1 MIATPMR
8 YPFLKNAARIL
19 NAGQSRSLLLH
30 GNVHDLF
37 FAATKKGAL
46 PDGQAADPLEGCYQP
61 LGRVLVDEWSVPGL
75 VMLVYELNG
84 PIRFPSEAVREKVK
98 RAWISWRAGLSADE
112 LALQG
117 LLDPRSKREADD
129 LASEFERQLLEVM
142 GNPTVA
148 LEFLRQLCLCS
159 RSKTRAGES
168 IMPEDLLVLVEEAD
182 LLLPEGN
189 IATLSRADRHRVGI
203 VFDWFSDPEFQSGG
217 DSVVLVAES
226 PSLVHQRV
234 TRLPYV
240 LTVEVPAP
248 DEQARAHFL
257 AWFAK
262 NQQKDRPLKLW
273 ANDEHVRDRRPLVA
287 RVPCCC
293 SARSTAAASSARR
306 RRDEQGG
313 GYIQRQLGED
323 VVEFKRPTHTL
334 ADVIGFT
341 RLKSFLDEELVPRL
355 RSTGKDALTGAA
367 VSGPIGGGKSFIFEA
382 VASELDFPVLVLKNI
397 RSQWFGQ
404 TDVIFERLRRTL
416 LALGKVMIFVDE
428 ADTQFGGVGPDAHE
442 TERRLTGKIQAM
454 ISDPELRGRVVWLLM
469 TARIHQLSPD
479 LRRPGRVGDLII
491 PVLDPEGDD
500 RLEFLR
506 WVLKGSGLETQPK
519 AAAADGTMKELD
531 RLTRGWSAASFASL
545 RATLAA
551 AAVRAPLTSER
562 LVAIVA
568 DQISPSIERTRRY
581 QTLQAL
587 VNCTRRSLLPDP
599 KVSDADREAW
609 QREIL
614 QLEREGVR

>member
-1 MIATPMR
+1 MR
-8 YPFLKNAARIL
+8 YPFLKNAARML

-37 FAATKKGAL
+37 FAATRKVAL
-46 PDGQAADPLEGCYQP
+46 PEGQAGDALDGSYQP
-61 LGRVLVDEWSVPGL
+61 LGRVLLDEWAVPGL

-84 PIRFPSEAVREKVK
+84 PIRFPTEAIREKIK
-98 RAWISWRAGLSADE
+98 RAWIAWRAGLTADE

-117 LLDPRSKREADD
+117 LLDPRSKRETED
-129 LASEFERQLLEVM
+129 LASEFERQLLEVI

-159 RSKTRAGES
+159 RTKSRSGES
-168 IMPEDLLVLVEEAD
+168 HLPEDLLILVEEAD

-203 VFDWFSDPEFQSGG
+203 VFDWFSDPDFQNGS

-248 DEQARAHFL
+248 DDGARAHYL
-257 AWFAK
+257 AWFEK
-262 NQQKDRPLKLW
+262 NQPKDRALKLW
-273 ANDEHVRDRRPLVA
+273 ANAEGVVRA
-287 RVPCCC
+287 
-293 SARSTAAASSARR
+293 TAGLSLHAFRQLLLGA
-306 RRDEQGG
+306 QHGG
-313 GYIQRQLGED
+313 GELGAADVVDKVAEYIQRQLGED

-341 RLKSFLDEELVPRL
+341 RLKKFLEDELVPRL

-428 ADTQFGGVGPDAHE
+428 ADTQFGGVGPEAHE

-491 PVLDPEGDD
+491 PVLDPEGAD

-506 WVLKGSGLETQPK
+506 WVLRGCGLEAEAKPGS
-519 AAAADGTMKELD
+519 AAASEATMQELD
-531 RLTRGWSAASFASL
+531 RLTRGWSAAAFASL

-551 AAVRAPLTSER
+551 AAARGPLTTES

-587 VNCTRRSLLPDP
+587 TNCTRRSLLPDP
-599 KVSDADREAW
+599 TVSDAEREAW

-614 QLEREGVR
+614 QLEREGIR

>member
-1 MIATPMR
+1 MR
-8 YPFLKNAARIL
+8 YPFLNTAARIL
-19 NAGQSRSLLLH
+19 NSGQSRSLLLF

-37 FAATKKGAL
+37 FAPARKGAL
-46 PDGQAADPLEGCYQP
+46 PEGSASEPIDGSYQP
-61 LGRVLVDEWSVPGL
+61 LGRVLVEEWAVSGL

-84 PIRFPSEAVREKVK
+84 PIRFPSEETRERVK
-98 RAWISWRAGLSADE
+98 SAWIAWRSGLSADE
-112 LALQG
+112 VALQG
-117 LLDPRSKREADD
+117 LLDARAKRAGEN
-129 LASEFERQLLEVM
+129 LANEFERTLLEVV

-159 RSKTRAGES
+159 RSRSRSGES
-168 IMPEDLLVLVEEAD
+168 HLVEDLLVLVEAAD

-203 VFDWFSDPEFQSGG
+203 VSDWISEPDFQTSG
-217 DSVVLVAES
+217 DSVVFVAES
-226 PSLVHQRV
+226 PSLVHHRV
-234 TRLPYV
+234 TRLPY
-240 LTVEVPAP
+240 LLPVEVPAP
-248 DEQARAHFL
+248 DDEARRHFL
-257 AWFAK
+257 AWFRRTGA
-262 NQQKDRPLKLW
+262 KDRPLEFW
-273 ANDEHVRDRRPLVA
+273 ASDDEVVRA
-287 RVPCCC
+287 
-293 SARSTAAASSARR
+293 TAGLSLHALRQLLLGALH
-306 RRDEQGG
+306 GG
-313 GYIQRQLGED
+313 GKLGPIDVVDKVAEYIQRQLGED
-323 VVEFKRPTHTL
+323 VVEFKRPEHTL

-341 RLKSFLDEELVPRL
+341 RLKAFLADELVPRF

-428 ADTQFGGVGPDAHE
+428 ADTQFGSVGPEAHD
-442 TERRLTGKIQAM
+442 TERRLTGKIQNM
-454 ISDPELRGRVVWLLM
+454 ISDPALRGRVVWLLM
-469 TARIHQLSPD
+469 TARIHHLSPD

-491 PVLDPEGDD
+491 PVLDPDGDD
-500 RLEFLR
+500 RRDFLR
-506 WVLKGSGLETQPK
+506 WVLKGAGIDAPGDDVL
-519 AAAADGTMKELD
+519 AELD
-531 RLTRGWSAASFASL
+531 RRTAGWSAAAFASL
-545 RATLAA
+545 RATLSGAA
-551 AAVRAPLTSER
+551 ARAPLTKER
-562 LVAIVA
+562 LVEIVA

-599 KVSDADREAW
+599 KVSDAEREAW

>member
-1 MIATPMR
+1 MR

-37 FAATKKGAL
+37 FAATKKSSL
-46 PDGQAADPLEGCYQP
+46 PDGQTGDALDGSYQP
-61 LGRVLVDEWSVPGL
+61 LGRVLVEEWSVPGL

-84 PIRFPSEAVREKVK
+84 PIRFPTEEVREKVK

-129 LASEFERQLLEVM
+129 LASEYERQLLEVI

-159 RSKTRAGES
+159 RTKTRTGES
-168 IMPEDLLVLVEEAD
+168 LLPEDLLILVEEAD

-257 AWFAK
+257 AWFAR
-262 NQQKDRPLKLW
+262 NQPKDRPLKLW
-273 ANDEHVRDRRPLVA
+273 ANDEGVVRA
-287 RVPCCC
+287 
-293 SARSTAAASSARR
+293 TAGLSLHAFRQLLLGA
-306 RRDEQGG
+306 QHGG
-313 GYIQRQLGED
+313 GELGAADVVDKVAEYIQRQLGED

-341 RLKSFLDEELVPRL
+341 RLKSFLEDELVPRL

-491 PVLDPEGDD
+491 PVLDPEGED
-500 RLEFLR
+500 RLEFLS
-506 WVLKGSGLETQPK
+506 WVLKGCGLDAQPK
-519 AAAADGTMKELD
+519 AADSTMKELD

-551 AAVRAPLTSER
+551 AAVRGPLTTER

-587 VNCTRRSLLPDP
+587 ANCTRRSLLPDP

-614 QLEREGVR
+614 QLEREGIH